1 MKDLL
6 AGIGA
11 WEPRAKIALIV
22 LIIAVASTAGVLTY
36 SIISSDH
43 PEPQL
48 VRGDLTVRGSIAQ
61 EGVEADEYAGVATLT
76 YELSGSDIEWRI
88 LDLDDTVFVRDIGGG
103 YSERGYT
110 TASNGRMLTIDEPGR
125 YSVRLYVDGDLD
137 RSGTAIL
144 DGPVDRTFSW
154 MQTLASG
161 ASHSYSVSVR
171 YMYSD
176 YLDYHQDDAVRHQN
190 QDSDARF
197 VVIDDTVRMLESA
210 LEAEFREVRGS
221 AAAIGGQDYADYLL
235 SFVQSCISY
244 PDPIT
249 SADGGYVLD
258 AEEGSGDMF
267 LHGEWERWSYPLETI
282 HTGYGDCEDTTFL
295 AASLFSAAGYGTAI
309 ATIPNHMVVAVVL
322 GDFTPHSAVTGLELA
337 EKRVTSTGENLFFC
351 ETATDVA
358 VPCGY
363 VTKEVLDGI
372 DALDSV
378 TMVVP

>member
-11 WEPRAKIALIV
+11 REPRAKIALIV

-36 SIISSDH
+36 SVLSSDH
-43 PEPQL
+43 PELEL
-48 VRGDLTVRGSIAQ
+48 VRGDLTVKGSIAQ

-76 YELSGSDIEWRI
+76 YELSGSDIEWRV
-88 LDLDDTVFVRDIGGG
+88 LDLDDTAFVRDIGGG

-110 TASNGRMLTIDEPGR
+110 TASNGRTLTIDEPGR

-137 RSGTAIL
+137 RSGTAVL

-154 MQTLASG
+154 KQTLASG
-161 ASHSYSVSVR
+161 SSHSYSVSVR

-176 YLDYHQDDAVRHQN
+176 YLGYCQDDVVRHQN
-190 QDSDARF
+190 EDSDARF
-197 VVIDDTVRMLESA
+197 VVIDDTIRMLESA
-210 LEAEFREVRGS
+210 LEAEYREVRGS
-221 AAAIGGQDYADYLL
+221 AAVIGGQDYADYLL
-235 SFVQSCISY
+235 SFVQCCISY
-244 PDPIT
+244 PDPIS

-258 AEEGSGDMF
+258 TEEGSGDMF

-282 HTGYGDCEDTTFL
+282 HTGYGDCEDTAFL
-295 AASLFSAAGYGTAI
+295 AASLFSAAGYGAAI
-309 ATIPNHMVVAVVL
+309 ATIPNHMVTAVVL
-322 GDFTPHSAVTGLELA
+322 ADFTPHSAVTGLELA

-351 ETATDVA
+351 ETTTDLA

>member
-36 SIISSDH
+36 SIISDH
-43 PEPQL
+43 PEPEL

-76 YELSGSDIEWRI
+76 YELSGADIEWRI
-88 LDLDDTVFVRDIGGG
+88 LDLDDTAFVRDIGGG

-110 TASNGRMLTIDEPGR
+110 TASNGRTLTIDEPGR

-154 MQTLASG
+154 TQTLASG
-161 ASHSYSVSVR
+161 ESHSYSVSVR

-176 YLDYHQDDAVRHQN
+176 YLGYHQDDAVRHQN

-197 VVIDDTVRMLESA
+197 VIIDDTVRLLESA
-210 LEAEFREVRGS
+210 LEAEYRQVRGS
-221 AAAIGGQDYADYLL
+221 AAVIGGQDYADYLL

-244 PDPIT
+244 PDSIT
-249 SADGGYVLD
+249 SSDGGYVLD

-295 AASLFSAAGYGTAI
+295 AASLFSAAGYGAAI

-322 GDFTPHSAVTGLELA
+322 ADFTPHSAVTGLELA

-372 DALDSV
+372 DVLDSV

>member
-43 PEPQL
+43 PEPEL

-176 YLDYHQDDAVRHQN
+176 YLDYHQDDAVHHFQHSFYFAAEIRVSRRVHNVDLGSLVEDGGILGEDGDAPLPLDVVGIHHPFRYFLILPENAALLQQLVHQGGLAVVYMGD
-190 QDSDARF
+190 DSDISNVF
-197 VVIDDTVRMLESA
+197 P
-210 LEAEFREVRGS
+210 F
-221 AAAIGGQDYADYLL
+221 LL
-235 SFVQSCISY
+235 HNDL
-244 PDPIT
+244 P
-249 SADGGYVLD
+249 
-258 AEEGSGDMF
+258 F
-267 LHGEWERWSYPLETI
+267 L
-282 HTGYGDCEDTTFL
+282 FL
-295 AASLFSAAGYGTAI
+295 F
-309 ATIPNHMVVAVVL
+309 
-322 GDFTPHSAVTGLELA
+322 
-337 EKRVTSTGENLFFC
+337 
-351 ETATDVA
+351 
-358 VPCGY
+358 
-363 VTKEVLDGI
+363 
-372 DALDSV
+372 
-378 TMVVP
+378 